1 MLTSIET
8 VALASAVSSGTLGL
22 VIGLR
27 INEIR
32 GVGWLHGTWTELHP
46 RELAEQ
52 IRTGQLKVKNLD
64 KRTRA
69 VVLAEMARQANGLT
83 PDESAQFLAL
93 DGAAGRFTHVA
104 PPTSHPSALY
114 DYRKAA

>member
-1 MLTSIET
+1 MLTPIEVT
-8 VALASAVSSGTLGL
+8 ALSSAVVSGTAGF
-22 VIGLR
+22 VVGFR

-32 GVGWLHGTWTELHP
+32 GLGWLHGTWTEVHP

-52 IRTGQLKVKNLD
+52 IRTGQLTLASLD

-83 PDESAQFLAL
+83 SAESAEFLAL
-93 DGAAGRFTHVA
+93 DGVSGRFAHIA
-104 PPTSHPSALY
+104 PPTNHPDYAH
-114 DYRKAA
+114 DYRKQA

>member
-1 MLTSIET
+1 MLTPIEAT
-8 VALASAVSSGTLGL
+8 AIASAVTSGSLGF

-27 INEIR
+27 ANDIR
-32 GVGWLHGTWTELHP
+32 GIGYLHGTWTEVHP

-83 PDESAQFLAL
+83 AAESAHFLAQ
-93 DGAAGRFTHVA
+93 GGIAGRFAHVA
-104 PPTSHPSALY
+104 PPAGHPSA
-114 DYRKAA
+114 DFEYRKAA

>member
-1 MLTSIET
+1 MLTPIET

-32 GVGWLHGTWTELHP
+32 GVGWLHGTWTEVHP

-52 IRTGQLKVKNLD
+52 IRTGQLEVKNLD
-64 KRTRA
+64 KLTRA
-69 VVLAEMARQANGLT
+69 LVLAEMARQANGLT
-83 PDESAQFLAL
+83 ADESAQFLAL
-93 DGAAGRFTHVA
+93 DGASGRFRHIA
-104 PPTSHPSALY
+104 PPAGHPSADY

>member
-1 MLTSIET
+1 MLTMLEAT
-8 VALASAVSSGTLGL
+8 ALASAVGSGSIGFL
-22 VIGLR
+22 VGLR
-27 INEIR
+27 INDIR
-32 GVGWLHGTWTELHP
+32 GIGHLHGTWTEVHP
-46 RELAEQ
+46 RDLAEQ

-83 PDESAQFLAL
+83 ADESAQFLAL
-93 DGAAGRFTHVA
+93 DGAAGRFRHIA
-104 PPTSHPSALY
+104 PPAGNPSASH